1 MFMIIKEHNKFVQ
14 NIYSFKDIIMLQ
26 VIKYLCVITTFLTF
40 NSTIIEQEKTH
51 LAKKKVNTIEGE
63 WEGNLLV
70 SKGKT
75 VGINWR
81 FEKTKQGKLIGFM
94 GPASKGVATIP
105 MQEIVLSG
113 NTLKFKIHSEGSF
126 TGKIISKEI
135 KGFWLSKSGKKLP
148 LNMARELTKKQLSKR
163 FSNSNNKNDIHQSIK
178 LGNIDAIKTYL
189 KKGNDIN
196 KVDKK
201 GLTLLISSIKYDRS
215 NKIISFLLNN
225 GANPNIKVGG
235 ITPLMYSLAYQNINA
250 AKLLVNKNAEINYVN
265 KDGQSAIVFAIKGR
279 NKEALQLL
287 LDNGADK
294 NLKIKENYT
303 AIDLA
308 KEENSREIL
317 EVLKIPYYGI
327 SDGPYIS
334 NSDKGHNAIWV
345 HKSNVHNQTIKS
357 SDSRVIDYKG
367 AKATLWKNT
376 PKEVEKLVY
385 NGDFKIGAISD
396 IHGQYD
402 TFIELLIN
410 NNVIN
415 KQGNW
420 SFGNGHFVIAGDIF
434 DRGPNVT
441 EVLWFLYNLE
451 KQAERKG
458 GKLHV
463 LLGNHDVM
471 VLNGNLRSVHPKY
484 NEVAKILDKPLQTL
498 FNKGTVLGDWLRTR
512 PVVVKINQILFTHGG
527 LHPDL
532 VTKNLSITQINS
544 VFKDQLIESELVE
557 KRSELGSYLHR
568 GNGPIYY
575 RGYFQGKKATD
586 VEIDQLLSHFKIT
599 TIVVGHTTHR
609 QIETRY
615 NGKVIVIDANMKS
628 GGAGEMLLWKSGKFT
643 RGTLDGKQLSLEI
656 KQ

>member
-1 MFMIIKEHNKFVQ
+1 
-14 NIYSFKDIIMLQ
+14 MLQ
-26 VIKYLCVITTFLTF
+26 SIKYICVFTALLIFHNTSFA
-40 NSTIIEQEKTH
+40 QEKSQV
-51 LAKKKVNTIEGE
+51 KNNSIEGE
-63 WEGNLLV
+63 WEGNLIIN
-70 SKGKT
+70 KDKA
-75 VGINWR
+75 VGIHWR
-81 FEKTKQGKLIGFM
+81 FEKTDKGQLIGFM
-94 GPASKGVATIP
+94 GPASKGIASIP
-105 MQEIVLSG
+105 MQNLEI
-113 NTLKFKIHSEGSF
+113 NNNILKFNIQSQGSF
-126 TGKIISKEI
+126 SGQIISKKIEGI
-135 KGFWLSKSGKKLP
+135 WHSVSGKKLT
-148 LNMARELTKKQLSKR
+148 LNMARELTKQQISKR
-163 FSNSNNKNDIHQSIK
+163 FGKNAKKDDIHQSIK
-178 LGNIDAIKTYL
+178 LGDIDAIKAYI

-196 KVDKK
+196 TIDKK
-201 GLTLLISSIKYDRS
+201 GVTLLISAIKNDRS
-215 NKIISFLLNN
+215 NKAITYLLNN
-225 GANPNIKVGG
+225 GADSNKKVGG
-235 ITPLMYSLAYQNINA
+235 ITPLMYALAYQNLSA
-250 AKLLVNKNAEINYVN
+250 VKLLINKKADINYVT

-294 NLKIKENYT
+294 NIKIRENYT
-303 AIDLA
+303 AVDLA
-308 KEENSREIL
+308 KEENSRDIL
-317 EVLKIPYYGI
+317 EVLKIPYKGV
-327 SDGPYIS
+327 SDGPYVS
-334 NSDKGHNAIWV
+334 NIKTGKHAIWV
-345 HKSNVHNQTIKS
+345 NKSNIHEQKIKPS
-357 SDSRVIDYKG
+357 ASRLISYKG

-376 PKEVEKLVY
+376 PKEVEKLVH

-484 NEVAKILDKPLQTL
+484 NEIAKILDKPLQTL

-512 PVVVKINQILFTHGG
+512 PVVLKINKILFTHGG

-532 VTKNLSITQINS
+532 VTKNLTLNQINT
-544 VFKDQLIESELVE
+544 VFKEQLIERELTE
-557 KRSELGSYLHR
+557 KRTELGTYLHR

-575 RGYFQGKKATD
+575 RGYFQGKKATNA
-586 VEIDQLLSHFKIT
+586 EIDQLLSHFKIN

-609 QIETRY
+609 KIETRY

-628 GGAGEMLLWKSGKFT
+628 GGTGEILLWESGKFT
-643 RGTLDGKQLSLEI
+643 RGTLEGKKISLEI
-656 KQ
+656 KH